1 MNFSTPLAGILFLL
15 RMRTS
20 PTMVNSFAQ
29 RKDE

>member
-1 MNFSTPLAGILFLL
+1 MNFSTPLTGILSLL
-15 RMRTS
+15 RARTC